1 VGKIGRLVTKLLKTG
16 GVPGGGA
23 GRGAPLLFLAL
34 PGLLA
39 AAPAIPQAGASADHG
54 RPGEAVLHVPSPE
67 WRDQVLYFVV
77 TDRFANGDPSND
89 DQHAGEFDP
98 ADRAKY
104 NGGDLRGVVQHLDY
118 IRGLGATGVW
128 VTPPVLNRWW
138 DPRARHGGYHG
149 YWAKDFSKLDPH
161 YGVLADYQDL
171 SRQLHR
177 RGMVLV
183 QDIVLNHTADYFR
196 YDGGWDP
203 ADPARHFVREK
214 DSTGDKGPTQA
225 PFDENDATDGS
236 QRKDAIYHWTPDVV
250 DYRDPKQV
258 TDYQM
263 AGLDDL
269 NSENPV
275 VRRALRKSYDQWIE
289 RVGVDGFRI
298 DTAFYVP
305 RDALADF
312 LYSEDAQAPGVM
324 YAAART
330 GREFFHVFGEGF
342 AIDKPYEATQAQR
355 VETLMQGEGG
365 RPLLPGA
372 INFPLYGAL
381 NDVFA
386 RGAPSAVLG
395 QRIESM
401 MRVHERPE
409 LMPTFL
415 DNHDVDRFL
424 AGGNEGGLS
433 QGLLAIFTLPGIPTI
448 YYGTEQEFGVQ
459 RAAMFANGSDSG
471 GQDHFDTQS
480 PMYRLI
486 AALSALRREHRV
498 LSRGRPTVLA
508 SSRAAAGV
516 LAYRMDAGDDALL
529 VLFNSA
535 DSPAL
540 LDNLDLDLRPG
551 ARLPLLFSL
560 DVGVGDAVAAA
571 DGRVSMALPARSGR
585 VYQLPKARADEGAV
599 QGSAITMAPLAN
611 AKVDGDFEVEG
622 RAPVNATLQLV
633 ADGDLARAQR
643 VVADAKGAWHARVDS
658 SAMIDP
664 AIEHRLVA
672 WSPDKGAVSAPVQ
685 FQVSPRWRLAA
696 DVEDPAGDDV
706 GATDGY
712 AYPTDPSW
720 AMRPLDIRHVRV
732 ETAGG
737 AMRVSVRMGS
747 ISTAWNP
754 PNGFDHVAFNLFIEL
769 PGEGEGA
776 TVMPMQHGDVPE
788 GMHWHRRLRV
798 HGWTNAL
805 FAASGAT
812 ADADGTPVTP
822 AAGLAVDSA
831 ANTVSF
837 TVAASALGNRKDL
850 SGARIYLNTWDYDG
864 GYRPLDP
871 KPAGA
876 HFGGGRPG
884 EATPLWMDATGVIEL
899 PSR

>member
-1 VGKIGRLVTKLLKTG
+1 MGLLVTKLLRIGGAAGGRASQGLLLLGLALAGRATAADAIPEG
-16 GVPGGGA
+16 GVTD
-23 GRGAPLLFLAL
+23 
-34 PGLLA
+34 
-39 AAPAIPQAGASADHG
+39 SG
-54 RPGEAVLHVPSPE
+54 RPGEAVLHVPSPQ
-67 WRDQVLYFVV
+67 WRDQVLYFVM
-77 TDRFANGDPSND
+77 TDRFADGDPAND

-98 ADRAKY
+98 KDPAKY
-104 NGGDLRGVVQHLDY
+104 NGGDLRGLQQHLDY

-138 DPRARHGGYHG
+138 DPRAKHGGYHG

-196 YDGGWDP
+196 YEGGWDP
-203 ADPARHFVREK
+203 EKPAQHFVRGK

-236 QRKDAIYHWTPDVV
+236 ERKDAIYHWTPDVV

-275 VRRALRKSYDQWIE
+275 VRRALRQSYGQWI
-289 RVGVDGFRI
+289 RDAGVDGFRI

-324 YAAART
+324 YAAAGT
-330 GREFFHVFGEGF
+330 GRDFFHVFGEGF
-342 AIDKPYEATQAQR
+342 AIDKPYEESQAR
-355 VETLMQGEGG
+355 RIETLMQGEGG
-365 RPLLPGA
+365 QPLLPGA
-372 INFPLYGAL
+372 LNFPLYGAL
-381 NDVFA
+381 SDVFA

-409 LMPTFL
+409 LMPSFL

-424 AGGNEGGLS
+424 SGGNEAGLG

-448 YYGTEQEFGVQ
+448 YYGTEQGFRVQ
-459 RAAMFANGSDSG
+459 RAAMFAAGSDSG
-471 GQDHFDTQS
+471 GTDHFDPQA

-486 AALSALRREHRV
+486 ASLAALRREHRV

-508 SSRAAAGV
+508 DNRAAAGA
-516 LAYRMDAGDDALL
+516 LAYRMDAGDDAVL

-540 LDNLDLDLRPG
+540 LDNLRLGLAPG

-560 DVGVGDAVAAA
+560 EVGAGDAIAAA
-571 DGRVSMALPARSGR
+571 DGGVSLTLPPRSGR
-585 VYQLPKARADEGAV
+585 VYQLPKALVEEPARPTPAISLLPLPE
-599 QGSAITMAPLAN
+599 GSA
-611 AKVDGDFEVEG
+611 DGDFEVRG
-622 RAPVNATLQLV
+622 RAPANATLQLV
-633 ADGDLARAQR
+633 VDGDLAQARA
-643 VVADAKGAWHARVDS
+643 VGVDANGDWSARVDT

-672 WSPDKGAVSAPVQ
+672 WSPERGLASAAARFRVA
-685 FQVSPRWRLAA
+685 PRWQLAA
-696 DVEDPAGDDV
+696 ELDDPAGDDL
-706 GATDGY
+706 GPTRDY
-712 AYPTDPSW
+712 RYPTDPSW
-720 AMRPLDIRHVRV
+720 AQRPLDIRHVRA

-737 AMRVSVRMGS
+737 ALRVSVRMS
-747 ISTAWNP
+747 ALSTAWNP

-769 PGEGEGA
+769 PGENEGA
-776 TVMPMQHGDVPE
+776 TAMPMQRGELPA
-788 GMHWHRRLRV
+788 GMRWQRRLRV

-805 FAASGAT
+805 FAAQGAD
-812 ADADGTPVTP
+812 AQADGTPVTP
-822 AAGLAVDSA
+822 AAALQVDAATNTVTFTLA
-831 ANTVSF
+831 AN
-837 TVAASALGNRKDL
+837 ALGNRKGL
-850 SGARIYLNTWDYDG
+850 GGARLYLNTWDYDG

-871 KPAGA
+871 EPAGA

-884 EATPLWMDATGVIEL
+884 TSTPLWMDDTGVIEL
-899 PSR
+899 PAR

>member
-1 VGKIGRLVTKLLKTG
+1 LGGLL
-16 GVPGGGA
+16 
-23 GRGAPLLFLAL
+23 LLLAL
-34 PGLLA
+34 PGSLA
-39 AAPAIPQAGASADHG
+39 AAPAIPEAGPAAADHG

-67 WRDQVLYFVV
+67 WRDQVLYFVM
-77 TDRFANGDPSND
+77 TDRFANGDPAND

-104 NGGDLRGVVQHLDY
+104 NGGDLRGVVQQLDY

-138 DPRARHGGYHG
+138 DERAKHGGYHG
-149 YWAKDFSKLDPH
+149 YWAKDFSRLDPH

-196 YDGGWDP
+196 YEGAWDP
-203 ADPARHFVREK
+203 ADPAKHFVREK
-214 DSTGDKGPTQA
+214 DSAGDKGPTQP
-225 PFDENDATDGS
+225 PFDENDATDAR
-236 QRKDAIYHWTPDVV
+236 QRKDAVYHWTPDVV

-269 NSENPV
+269 NSENPL
-275 VRRALRKSYDQWIE
+275 VRRALRRSYDQWIE
-289 RVGVDGFRI
+289 QVGVDGFRI

-312 LYSEDAQAPGVM
+312 LYSEDGQAPGVM

-330 GREFFHVFGEGF
+330 GRNFFHVFGEGF
-342 AIDKPYEATQAQR
+342 AVDRPYEDLQAQR
-355 VETLMQGEGG
+355 IEALMQGEDG

-372 INFPLYGAL
+372 INFPLYGSL
-381 NDVFA
+381 TDVFA

-409 LMPTFL
+409 LMPSFL

-424 AGGNEGGLS
+424 AGGNEAGLG

-448 YYGTEQEFGVQ
+448 YYGTEQEFRVQ
-459 RAAMFANGSDSG
+459 RAAMFAAGSDSG
-471 GQDHFDTQS
+471 GRDHYDTQA

-486 AALSALRREHRV
+486 AALSSLRREHRV

-508 SSRAAAGV
+508 SNRAAAGV

-535 DSPAL
+535 DAPAL
-540 LDNLDLDLRPG
+540 LDNLELDLAPG

-560 DVGVGDAVAAA
+560 DVGVGDAMATA
-571 DGRVSMALPARSGR
+571 DGRVSMALPPRSGR
-585 VYQLPKARADEGAV
+585 VYQLPRARAGEIAAPA
-599 QGSAITMAPLAN
+599 SAITLAPLAN
-611 AKVDGDFEVEG
+611 GKVDGDFEVAG
-622 RAPVNATLQLV
+622 RAPVNARLQLV
-633 ADGDLARAQR
+633 VDGDLARAQA
-643 VVADAKGAWHARVDS
+643 VVADAKGNWRAQIDT

-672 WSPDKGAVSAPVQ
+672 WSPGSGAVSAPAS
-685 FQVSPRWRLAA
+685 FQVSPRWQVVA
-696 DVEDPAGDDV
+696 DVDDPAGDDV
-706 GATDGY
+706 GPAGSY
-712 AYPTDPSW
+712 RYPTDPTW
-720 AMRPLDIRHVRV
+720 AMHPLDIRNVRV
-732 ETAGG
+732 ESAGG
-737 AMRVSVRMGS
+737 ALRVSVRMAS

-769 PGEGEGA
+769 PAEGGGA
-776 TVMPMQHGDVPE
+776 TAMPMQHGNVPE
-788 GMHWHRRLRV
+788 GFHWQGRLRV
-798 HGWTNAL
+798 NGWTNAL
-805 FAASGAT
+805 FAAQGAS

-822 AAGLAVDSA
+822 AAALAVDA
-831 ANTVSF
+831 AARTVTF
-837 TVAASALGNRKDL
+837 TLAASALGNRKDL
-850 SGARIYLNTWDYDG
+850 AGARLYLNTWDYDG

-871 KPAGA
+871 EPAGA

-884 EATPLWMDATGVIEL
+884 QASPLWMDATGVIEL